1 MKSNLFEQYPI
12 NTEQADN
19 SLDVSNQE
27 FEDGEVSEGSDL
39 EDIDD
44 SEEKEAFL
52 ANSLVYNKNAMDI
65 YVKRTQNDAEGAQQ
79 PTNNTVSAPA
89 TTFKDNRPYEDII
102 CAPNIMEFDLSEAE
116 EEIEQK
122 HCINGEDTVK
132 PETMTGDLSKY
143 FSSIPTVAH
152 DNALYD
158 MITQSFACEETSFIP
173 INGNN
178 ANQFQNNSS
187 LFIASVSSLNKAS
200 GVKKGK
206 SDDAKLLQSFQ
217 KLTGGDETKAS
228 IGGLYLRNPRGNQI
242 RQYDTSMLYSALQ
255 DVKNGHSI
263 YRAAQ
268 RYSIPRKTLRNWMK
282 RLHIK
287 SAYPMPR
294 QLQAAAER
302 KKSQKNASL
311 SSIGASYEHSESI

>member
-1 MKSNLFEQYPI
+1 
-12 NTEQADN
+12 
-19 SLDVSNQE
+19 
-27 FEDGEVSEGSDL
+27 
-39 EDIDD
+39 
-44 SEEKEAFL
+44 
-52 ANSLVYNKNAMDI
+52 
-65 YVKRTQNDAEGAQQ
+65 
-79 PTNNTVSAPA
+79 
-89 TTFKDNRPYEDII
+89 
-102 CAPNIMEFDLSEAE
+102 
-116 EEIEQK
+116 
-122 HCINGEDTVK
+122 
-132 PETMTGDLSKY
+132 MTGDLSKY
-143 FSSIPTVAH
+143 FASIPTVAH

-200 GVKKGK
+200 GTKKVKP
-206 SDDAKLLQSFQ
+206 DDAKLLQSFQ

-287 SAYPMPR
+287 SAYPIP
-294 QLQAAAER
+294 
-302 KKSQKNASL
+302 
-311 SSIGASYEHSESI
+311 